1 MWGRRQALAI
11 DAHNVK
17 ALFRR
22 AQALV
27 GVLDHELAQ
36 RDLAAAAKLDPAN
49 KDVRD
54 LITKIKEDLKAQA
67 KREKEVRSEYGNCA
81 GMGRHSSAFRRRES
95 ARTRVP
101 ASSALRRDALQEAAL

>member
-1 MWGRRQALAI
+1 MCSLPIALPVLLLPVLKRAFSACSAPFCANRQALAI
-11 DAHNVK
+11 DANNVK

-27 GVLDHELAQ
+27 GLLDHELAQ

-54 LITKIKEDLKAQA
+54 LILKIKEDLKAQT
-67 KREKEVRSEYGNCA
+67 KREKEVGQQA
-81 GMGRHSSAFRRRES
+81 
-95 ARTRVP
+95 
-101 ASSALRRDALQEAAL
+101 